1 MTTQR
6 QEQIEREVTLLRG
19 IAEST
24 DARLGNILEVS
35 RETNLRLQVMD
46 GKLGQLLDV
55 LQSSD
60 ARLVNILE
68 VCQSTQT
75 DIKVGNQA
83 ILEVLQDISR
93 KLENP

>member
-24 DARLGNILEVS
+24 DARLANIL
-35 RETNLRLQVMD
+35 T
-46 GKLGQLLDV
+46 V
-55 LQSSD
+55 LQSTD
-60 ARLVNILE
+60 ARLDNLLE
-68 VCQSTQT
+68 VCESTQI

-83 ILEVLQDISR
+83 ILEVLQEISR
-93 KLENP
+93 KLNR